1 MEPFLSLVA
10 AGGTVSEV
18 RDDRNLAA
26 APTLGAGHLLRELQ
40 LPPGLPRVRAVNGP
54 FQRSADATIADI
66 VALAALVT
74 AEIERGAAGVVV
86 THGTDTLEEAAFGLD
101 LLVPGEAPVA
111 VTGAMRLNQDPGADG
126 PANLLAALRVAAAPV
141 AGGLGTLVV
150 FGDTIHAA
158 RFAEKAHASS
168 PAAAFAS
175 RTAGPVGW
183 VVEDRARIALR
194 PVPQRRIAVT
204 GSAVPLVVIVKLF
217 VGADER
223 IVSALAGLGPA
234 GAVVEGFG
242 GGHVPGSLA
251 GALGELAS
259 RVPVVISTRASAG
272 EVLRGT
278 YGSAGDEADLRA
290 RGLISAGVL
299 STAKAHLALSL
310 LLMSGASGE
319 ALRAAFEDIAS
330 GWPAGPS
337 GRDGGG
343 GSSSPS
349 HARPAQ
355 PPPRAGEAQSSQ
367 AACARPAQAAYAQP
381 STAYLGPAQPVQR
394 GVGPRQ
400 AEPVPQPAPGQR
412 LTPVARPR
420 PILRP
425 GGWP

>member
-26 APTLGAGHLLRELQ
+26 APTLGAEHLLQ
-40 LPPGLPRVRAVNGP
+40 QFPLPPGLPPVRAVDGP
-54 FQRSADATIADI
+54 SQRSADATVPGI
-66 VALAALVT
+66 VGLAALVT
-74 AEIERGAAGVVV
+74 AEIKRGAAGVVV

-101 LLVPGEAPVA
+101 LLVPAGAPVA

-126 PANLLAALRVAAAPV
+126 PANLLAALRVAAAPE

-158 RFAEKAHASS
+158 RFVEKAHASS
-168 PAAAFAS
+168 PAGAFAS
-175 RTAGPVGW
+175 GTAGPVGW

-194 PVPQRRIAVT
+194 PAPQRRIAVT

-217 VGADER
+217 VGVDDR

-259 RVPVVISTRASAG
+259 RVPVVISTRVPAG

-278 YGSAGDEADLRA
+278 YGGAGDEADLRA

-319 ALRAAFEDIAS
+319 ALRAGFEDIA
-330 GWPAGPS
+330 GGCPAVI
-337 GRDGGG
+337 
-343 GSSSPS
+343 
-349 HARPAQ
+349 Q
-355 PPPRAGEAQSSQ
+355 
-367 AACARPAQAAYAQP
+367 
-381 STAYLGPAQPVQR
+381 
-394 GVGPRQ
+394 
-400 AEPVPQPAPGQR
+400 
-412 LTPVARPR
+412 
-420 PILRP
+420 RP
-425 GGWP
+425 GG